1 MVRDLCAVKMGD
13 YRLKANVA
21 RFLYEE
27 GEIGQPPTT
36 NKRPEY
42 REEQVNRKAEDFKTG
57 PSSFTHGRRS
67 FKETLTGIHKKVD
80 SGKVVKID
88 DDLDILQNLVG
99 FALVMRFVDLLTLKK
114 VNLILKEMDAG
125 ESRVQYLGGLSVLV
139 SFKQKEDAERIFLLA
154 KEDASNFTSVSRW
167 EGQSIAFERL
177 AWIKIKG
184 IPVHLLDD
192 SVIDKVAESFGK
204 IMHRPPRSV
213 EDADLSSE
221 FIGVLV
227 GEGKRIT
234 EEVTIS
240 WRDRKFKVWVDEES
254 GDWVPEFIEVNQDN
268 GCDMEE
274 DGSDQEGEEDRDSNS
289 EEEDDGVEEVA
300 GKDAGHIPVVGEG
313 ETFNVD
319 PPLSVDNLET
329 GSGSLKGAD
338 FKEGN

>member
-21 RFLYEE
+21 RFSYEE

-42 REEQVNRKAEDFKTG
+42 REEQVNRKVEDFKTG
-57 PSSFTHGRRS
+57 PSSFTHGGRS

-99 FALVMRFVDLLTLKK
+99 FALVMRCVDLLTLKK

-125 ESRVQYLGGLSVLV
+125 ESRVQYLG
-139 SFKQKEDAERIFLLA
+139 A

-177 AWIKIKG
+177 VWIKIKG
-184 IPVHLLDD
+184 ILVHLLDD
-192 SVIDKVAESFGK
+192 SIIDKVEESFGK

-254 GDWVPEFIEVNQDN
+254 GVWVPEFIEVNQDN

-274 DGSDQEGEEDRDSNS
+274 DGSDQEGEEDRDSDS
-289 EEEDDGVEEVA
+289 EEEDGGVEEVA
-300 GKDAGHIPVVGEG
+300 GKDSGHIPVVERGEHLMW
-313 ETFNVD
+313 TLHYRWIIWKLF
-319 PPLSVDNLET
+319 L
-329 GSGSLKGAD
+329 AH
-338 FKEGN
+338 